1 MHRQIYVAAL
11 CNTQVREPA
20 LTVSSVTAAATADDG
35 HNDSVSV
42 CDSVDSSDSAGDDV
56 DLMYNPQ
63 MNCYYDPKTGK
74 YYALK

>member
-1 MHRQIYVAAL
+1 MYTSFAAL
-11 CNTQVREPA
+11 CDTQVREPVP
-20 LTVSSVTAAATADDG
+20 TVSQVTAAAATADNG
-35 HNDSVSV
+35 QNDSGSV

>member
-1 MHRQIYVAAL
+1 MSLY
-11 CNTQVREPA
+11 CDMQVRAPA
-20 LTVSSVTAAATADDG
+20 NAVPKVTAAAALTADNG
-35 HNDSVSV
+35 QSDSGSV
-42 CDSVDSSDSAGDDV
+42 CDSVDSSDSAGADV